1 MAEPD
6 PVDAHV
12 GRRLGEARTAAKMSR
27 AALSRDV
34 GVSAEQLRK
43 YELAIDRVS
52 AGRLLAL
59 ATALKRPVD
68 WFYDGALADTK
79 VAEDAEPYDA
89 SAGDPHMMTRR
100 LLSAFRTLSADT
112 QNEVL
117 SQIETRSAGD

>member
-6 PVDAHV
+6 PIDAHV
-12 GRRLGEARTAAKMSR
+12 GRRLGEARTVAKLSR
-27 AALSRDV
+27 AALSREI

-52 AGRLLAL
+52 AGRLLTIAN
-59 ATALKRPVD
+59 ALKRPVD
-68 WFYDGALADTK
+68 WFYHGALPDAK
-79 VAEDAEPYDA
+79 VAENPQQPYDA
-89 SAGDPHMMTRR
+89 EVGSHLMTRR

-117 SQIETRSAGD
+117 MSIEARTKDI